1 MSRTILRDE
10 DDSWI
15 RVPYQVKLGDE
26 FVSMRKMMEDAVSE
40 SFGATSNKN
49 ISKTFDNQF
58 AVTEQYQRDIL
69 DKPYYRDTR
78 VGGNDAINCIWQFCK
93 DDDIVYDLT
102 TTQKESGNG
111 LGRVYATTTE
121 KNQQICWFTFG
132 VPFYTPM
139 AAFYKNSFNDE
150 LIELNN
156 TGNTPLTLGKI
167 FGDAFSLVVF
177 LPLLPI
183 RLFGYL
189 SSRTRNTYPVNRFYE
204 LRSCMPL
211 YYQYVDTILAQWLV
225 DVGIYNN
232 GDPNH
237 EGDENWVKTRQSI
250 LKDGAMAGTT
260 VSDLYANNNVTGG
273 NNNLL
278 HRSGSS
284 WSANADM
291 VPDALKATGASIWD
305 ILKRRANVVWGADTS
320 KEVLNSWDDK
330 YENLVKEFFQ
340 TDENGVAVYNKNK
353 DNWWKD
359 KYDKLI
365 NPTEDDK
372 GGILS
377 GYSDNPW
384 VENADWATA
393 FKSSALG
400 ATQFVGFRVDKS
412 IDSSESFSNST
423 SPSSFAES
431 FNSTVQEKQRLAIE
445 TGLKGSNTG
454 IAAADAVLNFS
465 KNLLNTVFDKLK
477 SIDVTGITDI
487 ASAAIGGAYIDIPEM
502 YSGSSFSTSHSI
514 NFQLRSPYGD
524 YISIYQSIIVPLALI
539 MAGALPRAAG
549 SESYVQ
555 PFLCRVYCKGMF
567 SVPMGIID
575 SLSIKRGAS
584 EFGWTYNNLPTC
596 VDVSISIKDMSP
608 IMYLQINNEYFHG
621 IFETDNAFREYMM
634 TLSGLGLFERISMF
648 SRIRRNIQFA
658 AHRLRNQLFNSAFWT
673 NQAAEFAP
681 VRIVSAFVPLTTISR
696 SK

>member
-167 FGDAFSLVVF
+167 FGEAFSLVVF

-189 SSRTRNTYPVNRFYE
+189 SKRTRSTYPINRFYE

-232 GDPNH
+232 GSPDN
-237 EGDENWVKTRQSI
+237 EREKDNWVKTRQDS
-250 LKDGAMAGTT
+250 LKGAN
-260 VSDLYANNNVTGG
+260 VSDLYNNNNV
-273 NNNLL
+273 L

-284 WSANADM
+284 WSANPDM

-320 KEVLNSWDDK
+320 NEVLNSWDAK
-330 YENLVKEFFQ
+330 YEDLVKKFFQ
-340 TDENGVAVYNKNK
+340 TDENGVYVNTKEK
-353 DNWWKD
+353 PNWWQD
-359 KYDKLI
+359 KYKELKSENIDYG
-365 NPTEDDK
+365 DGS
-372 GGILS
+372 GGS
-377 GYSDNPW
+377 FSSNPW
-384 VENADWATA
+384 VENADWETA

-400 ATQFVGFRVDKS
+400 ATQFVGFRVDKG

-514 NFQLRSPYGD
+514 NLQLRSPYGD

-681 VRIVSAFVPLTTISR
+681 VRVVSAFVPLTTISR

>member
-1 MSRTILRDE
+1 
-10 DDSWI
+10 
-15 RVPYQVKLGDE
+15 
-26 FVSMRKMMEDAVSE
+26 
-40 SFGATSNKN
+40 
-49 ISKTFDNQF
+49 
-58 AVTEQYQRDIL
+58 
-69 DKPYYRDTR
+69 
-78 VGGNDAINCIWQFCK
+78 
-93 DDDIVYDLT
+93 
-102 TTQKESGNG
+102 
-111 LGRVYATTTE
+111 
-121 KNQQICWFTFG
+121 
-132 VPFYTPM
+132 
-139 AAFYKNSFNDE
+139 
-150 LIELNN
+150 
-156 TGNTPLTLGKI
+156 
-167 FGDAFSLVVF
+167 
-177 LPLLPI
+177 
-183 RLFGYL
+183 
-189 SSRTRNTYPVNRFYE
+189 
-204 LRSCMPL
+204 MPL

-232 GDPNH
+232 GSPDN
-237 EGDENWVKTRQSI
+237 EREKDNWVKTRQDS
-250 LKDGAMAGTT
+250 LKGAN
-260 VSDLYANNNVTGG
+260 VSDLYNNNNV
-273 NNNLL
+273 L

-284 WSANADM
+284 WSANPDM

-320 KEVLNSWDDK
+320 NEVLNSWDAK
-330 YENLVKEFFQ
+330 YEDLVKKFFQ
-340 TDENGVAVYNKNK
+340 TDENGVYVNTKEK
-353 DNWWKD
+353 PNWWQD
-359 KYDKLI
+359 KYKELKSENIDYG
-365 NPTEDDK
+365 DGS
-372 GGILS
+372 GGS
-377 GYSDNPW
+377 FSSNPW
-384 VENADWATA
+384 VENADWETA

-445 TGLKGSNTG
+445 TGLKGANTG
-454 IAAADAVLNFS
+454 VAAADAVINFS
-465 KNLLNTVFDKLK
+465 KNLLSTVFDKLK

-514 NFQLRSPYGD
+514 NLQLRSPYGD

-681 VRIVSAFVPLTTISR
+681 VRIVSAFVPLTTIGR

>member
-156 TGNTPLTLGKI
+156 TGNTSLTLGKI
-167 FGDAFSLVVF
+167 FGSAFSLVVF

-189 SSRTRNTYPVNRFYE
+189 SKRTRNTYPVNRFYE

-232 GDPNH
+232 GNPND
-237 EGDENWVKTRQSI
+237 EGKNDNWVKQRQESMQ
-250 LKDGAMAGTT
+250 GAN
-260 VSDLYANNNVTGG
+260 VKDLYNNNNV
-273 NNNLL
+273 L

-284 WSANADM
+284 WSANPDM

-320 KEVLNSWDDK
+320 KEVPNSWDDK
-330 YENLVKEFFQ
+330 YEDLVKQFFQ
-340 TDENGVAVYNKNK
+340 TDENGVAVYNKKK
-353 DNWWKD
+353 DDWWKD
-359 KYDKLI
+359 SYKKLTD
-365 NPTEDDK
+365 PTEDDK
-372 GGILS
+372 GNILS
-377 GYSDNPW
+377 GYTDNPW
-384 VENADWATA
+384 VENADWETA

-514 NFQLRSPYGD
+514 NLQLRSPYGD

-696 SK
+696 TK

>member
-49 ISKTFDNQF
+49 IAKTFDNQF

-156 TGNTPLTLGKI
+156 TGNTSLTLGKI
-167 FGDAFSLVVF
+167 FGSAFSLLVF

-189 SSRTRNTYPVNRFYE
+189 SKRTRSTYPINRFYE

-232 GDPNH
+232 GSPDN
-237 EGDENWVKTRQSI
+237 EREKDNWVKTRQDS
-250 LKDGAMAGTT
+250 LKGAN
-260 VSDLYANNNVTGG
+260 VSDLYNNNNV
-273 NNNLL
+273 L

-284 WSANADM
+284 WSANPDM

-320 KEVLNSWDDK
+320 NEVLNSWDAK
-330 YENLVKEFFQ
+330 YEDLVKKFFQ
-340 TDENGVAVYNKNK
+340 TDENGVYVNTKEK
-353 DNWWKD
+353 PNWWQD
-359 KYDKLI
+359 KYKELKSENIDYG
-365 NPTEDDK
+365 DGS
-372 GGILS
+372 GGS
-377 GYSDNPW
+377 FSSNPW
-384 VENADWATA
+384 VENADWETA

-445 TGLKGSNTG
+445 TGLKGANTG
-454 IAAADAVLNFS
+454 IAAFDAGINFT
-465 KNLLNTVFDKLK
+465 KNLLSTVFDKLK

-514 NFQLRSPYGD
+514 NLQLRSPYGD

>member
-156 TGNTPLTLGKI
+156 TGNTSLTLGKI
-167 FGDAFSLVVF
+167 FGSAFSLVVF

-232 GDPNH
+232 GNPND
-237 EGDENWVKTRQSI
+237 EGKNDNWVKQRQESMQ
-250 LKDGAMAGTT
+250 GAN
-260 VSDLYANNNVTGG
+260 VKDLYNNNNV
-273 NNNLL
+273 L

-284 WSANADM
+284 
-291 VPDALKATGASIWD
+291 
-305 ILKRRANVVWGADTS
+305 
-320 KEVLNSWDDK
+320 E
-330 YENLVKEFFQ
+330 
-340 TDENGVAVYNKNK
+340 
-353 DNWWKD
+353 
-359 KYDKLI
+359 
-365 NPTEDDK
+365 
-372 GGILS
+372 
-377 GYSDNPW
+377 
-384 VENADWATA
+384 
-393 FKSSALG
+393 
-400 ATQFVGFRVDKS
+400 
-412 IDSSESFSNST
+412 
-423 SPSSFAES
+423 
-431 FNSTVQEKQRLAIE
+431 
-445 TGLKGSNTG
+445 
-454 IAAADAVLNFS
+454 
-465 KNLLNTVFDKLK
+465 
-477 SIDVTGITDI
+477 
-487 ASAAIGGAYIDIPEM
+487 
-502 YSGSSFSTSHSI
+502 
-514 NFQLRSPYGD
+514 
-524 YISIYQSIIVPLALI
+524 
-539 MAGALPRAAG
+539 
-549 SESYVQ
+549 
-555 PFLCRVYCKGMF
+555 
-567 SVPMGIID
+567 
-575 SLSIKRGAS
+575 
-584 EFGWTYNNLPTC
+584 
-596 VDVSISIKDMSP
+596 
-608 IMYLQINNEYFHG
+608 
-621 IFETDNAFREYMM
+621 
-634 TLSGLGLFERISMF
+634 
-648 SRIRRNIQFA
+648 
-658 AHRLRNQLFNSAFWT
+658 
-673 NQAAEFAP
+673 
-681 VRIVSAFVPLTTISR
+681 
-696 SK
+696 

>member
-49 ISKTFDNQF
+49 IAKTFDNQF

-167 FGDAFSLVVF
+167 FGEAFSLVVF

-189 SSRTRNTYPVNRFYE
+189 SKRTRSTYPINRFYE

-232 GDPNH
+232 GSPDN
-237 EGDENWVKTRQSI
+237 EREKDNWVKTRQDS
-250 LKDGAMAGTT
+250 LKGAN
-260 VSDLYANNNVTGG
+260 VSDLYNNNNV
-273 NNNLL
+273 L

-284 WSANADM
+284 WSANPDM

-320 KEVLNSWDDK
+320 NEVLNSWDAK
-330 YENLVKEFFQ
+330 YEDLVKKFFQ
-340 TDENGVAVYNKNK
+340 TDENGVYVNTKEK
-353 DNWWKD
+353 PNWWQD
-359 KYDKLI
+359 KYKELKSENIDYG
-365 NPTEDDK
+365 DGS
-372 GGILS
+372 GGS
-377 GYSDNPW
+377 FSSNPW
-384 VENADWATA
+384 VENADWETA

-445 TGLKGSNTG
+445 TGLKGANTG
-454 IAAADAVLNFS
+454 IAAFDAGINFT
-465 KNLLNTVFDKLK
+465 KNLLSTVFDKLK

-514 NFQLRSPYGD
+514 NLQLRSPYGD

>member
-49 ISKTFDNQF
+49 IAKTFDNQF

-167 FGDAFSLVVF
+167 FGSAFSLVVF

-189 SSRTRNTYPVNRFYE
+189 SKRTRSTYPINRFYE

-232 GDPNH
+232 GNPTNESEKD
-237 EGDENWVKTRQSI
+237 NWVKQRQESMQ
-250 LKDGAMAGTT
+250 GAN
-260 VSDLYANNNVTGG
+260 VSELYNNNNV
-273 NNNLL
+273 L

-284 WSANADM
+284 WSANPDM

-330 YENLVKEFFQ
+330 YENLVKQFFQ
-340 TDENGVAVYNKNK
+340 TDENGVSIIREGKEK
-353 DNWWKD
+353 WWRD
-359 KYDKLI
+359 KYEELKSENIDYG
-365 NPTEDDK
+365 DDS
-372 GGILS
+372 GGS
-377 GYSDNPW
+377 FSSNPW
-384 VENADWATA
+384 VENADWETA

-400 ATQFVGFRVDKS
+400 ATQFVGFRVDKGV
-412 IDSSESFSNST
+412 DSSESFSNST

-445 TGLKGSNTG
+445 TGLKGANTG
-454 IAAADAVLNFS
+454 IAAADAVIDFS
-465 KNLLNTVFDKLK
+465 KNLLSTVFDKLK

>member
-156 TGNTPLTLGKI
+156 TGNTSLTLGKI
-167 FGDAFSLVVF
+167 FGSAFSLVVF

-189 SSRTRNTYPVNRFYE
+189 SKRTRSTYPINRFYE

-232 GDPNH
+232 GSPDN
-237 EGDENWVKTRQSI
+237 EREKDNWVKQRQESMQ
-250 LKDGAMAGTT
+250 GAN
-260 VSDLYANNNVTGG
+260 VKDLYNNNNV
-273 NNNLL
+273 L

-284 WSANADM
+284 WSANPDM

-320 KEVLNSWDDK
+320 NEVLNSWDAK
-330 YENLVKEFFQ
+330 YEDLVKKFFQ
-340 TDENGVAVYNKNK
+340 TDENGVYVNTKEK
-353 DNWWKD
+353 PNWWQD
-359 KYDKLI
+359 KYKELKSENIDYG
-365 NPTEDDK
+365 DGS
-372 GGILS
+372 GGS
-377 GYSDNPW
+377 FSSNPW

-445 TGLKGSNTG
+445 TGLKGANTG
-454 IAAADAVLNFS
+454 IAAFDAGINIT
-465 KNLLNTVFDKLK
+465 KNLLSTVFDKLK
-477 SIDVTGITDI
+477 AIDVTGITDI

-502 YSGSSFSTSHSI
+502 YAGSSFSTSHSI
-514 NFQLRSPYGD
+514 NLQLRSPYGD

-696 SK
+696 TK

>member
-49 ISKTFDNQF
+49 IAKTFDNQF

-156 TGNTPLTLGKI
+156 TGNTSLTLGKI
-167 FGDAFSLVVF
+167 FGSAFSLVVF

-189 SSRTRNTYPVNRFYE
+189 SKRTRSTYPINRFYE

-232 GDPNH
+232 GSPDN
-237 EGDENWVKTRQSI
+237 EREKDNWVKTRQDS
-250 LKDGAMAGTT
+250 LKGAN
-260 VSDLYANNNVTGG
+260 VSDLYNNNNV
-273 NNNLL
+273 L

-284 WSANADM
+284 WSANPDM

-320 KEVLNSWDDK
+320 NEVLNSWDAK
-330 YENLVKEFFQ
+330 YEDLVKKFFQ
-340 TDENGVAVYNKNK
+340 TDENGVYVNTKEK
-353 DNWWKD
+353 PNWWQD
-359 KYDKLI
+359 KYKELKSENIDYG
-365 NPTEDDK
+365 DGS
-372 GGILS
+372 GGS
-377 GYSDNPW
+377 FSSNPW
-384 VENADWATA
+384 VENADWETA

-400 ATQFVGFRVDKS
+400 ATQFVGFRVDKG

-445 TGLKGSNTG
+445 TGLKGANTG
-454 IAAADAVLNFS
+454 IAAFDAGINFT
-465 KNLLNTVFDKLK
+465 KNLLSTVFDKLK

-514 NFQLRSPYGD
+514 NLQLRSPYGD

>member
-1 MSRTILRDE
+1 
-10 DDSWI
+10 
-15 RVPYQVKLGDE
+15 
-26 FVSMRKMMEDAVSE
+26 
-40 SFGATSNKN
+40 
-49 ISKTFDNQF
+49 
-58 AVTEQYQRDIL
+58 
-69 DKPYYRDTR
+69 
-78 VGGNDAINCIWQFCK
+78 
-93 DDDIVYDLT
+93 
-102 TTQKESGNG
+102 
-111 LGRVYATTTE
+111 
-121 KNQQICWFTFG
+121 
-132 VPFYTPM
+132 
-139 AAFYKNSFNDE
+139 
-150 LIELNN
+150 
-156 TGNTPLTLGKI
+156 
-167 FGDAFSLVVF
+167 
-177 LPLLPI
+177 
-183 RLFGYL
+183 
-189 SSRTRNTYPVNRFYE
+189 
-204 LRSCMPL
+204 
-211 YYQYVDTILAQWLV
+211 
-225 DVGIYNN
+225 
-232 GDPNH
+232 
-237 EGDENWVKTRQSI
+237 
-250 LKDGAMAGTT
+250 
-260 VSDLYANNNVTGG
+260 
-273 NNNLL
+273 
-278 HRSGSS
+278 
-284 WSANADM
+284 M

-320 KEVLNSWDDK
+320 KEVPNSWDDK
-330 YENLVKEFFQ
+330 YEDLVKQFFQ
-340 TDENGVAVYNKNK
+340 TDENGVSIIREGKEK
-353 DNWWKD
+353 WWKD
-359 KYDKLI
+359 KYDELKSENI
-365 NPTEDDK
+365 NLTEKD
-372 GGILS
+372 GLA

-445 TGLKGSNTG
+445 TGLKGANTG
-454 IAAADAVLNFS
+454 VAAADAVINFS
-465 KNLLNTVFDKLK
+465 KNLLSTVFDKLK

-514 NFQLRSPYGD
+514 NLQLRSPYGD

>member
-156 TGNTPLTLGKI
+156 TGNTSLTLGKI
-167 FGDAFSLVVF
+167 FGSAFSLVVF

-232 GDPNH
+232 GKPDN
-237 EGDENWVKTRQSI
+237 EREKDNWVKTRQNS
-250 LKDGAMAGTT
+250 LNGAN
-260 VSDLYANNNVTGG
+260 VSDLYNNNNV
-273 NNNLL
+273 L

-284 WSANADM
+284 WSANPDM

-320 KEVLNSWDDK
+320 NEVLNSWDAK
-330 YENLVKEFFQ
+330 YEDLVKKFFQ
-340 TDENGVAVYNKNK
+340 TDENGVYVNTKEK
-353 DNWWKD
+353 PNWWQD
-359 KYDKLI
+359 KYKALKSENIDYG
-365 NPTEDDK
+365 DDS
-372 GGILS
+372 GGS
-377 GYSDNPW
+377 FSSNPW
-384 VENADWATA
+384 VENADWETA

-400 ATQFVGFRVDKS
+400 ATQFVGFRVDKGV
-412 IDSSESFSNST
+412 DSSESFSNST

-445 TGLKGSNTG
+445 TGLKGANTG
-454 IAAADAVLNFS
+454 IAAFDAGINFT
-465 KNLLNTVFDKLK
+465 KNLLSTVFDKLK
-477 SIDVTGITDI
+477 AIDVTGITDI